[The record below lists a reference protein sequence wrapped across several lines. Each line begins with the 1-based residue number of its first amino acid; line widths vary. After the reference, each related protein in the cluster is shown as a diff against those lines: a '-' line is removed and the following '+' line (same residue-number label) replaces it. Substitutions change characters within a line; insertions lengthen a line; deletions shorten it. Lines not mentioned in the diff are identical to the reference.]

1 MDATIAHRQGSR
13 RLASFAFLA
22 ALFLAALATV
32 ASPGTSR
39 AAAGSVPCP
48 VTASELTTLV
58 GKSLQRVNLGGV
70 AADPAEQCAFSV
82 LAKVPSSHVVSP
94 QVFLTVDPGSATDL
108 RELYLYYVKSRN
120 KLAARLQLSARPDL
134 GKGVFTLTAAT
145 MPVTTTFFLA
155 GNSGVGTL
163 VVDLSEAGAGKR
175 DQGTAEKIFGLVANR
190 LH

>member
-1 MDATIAHRQGSR
+1 MYATIAQRQGSR
-13 RLASFAFLA
+13 WLAGLVFLA
-22 ALFLAALATV
+22 MLFLAALSSV

-39 AAAGSVPCP
+39 AAASVPCP

-58 GKSLQRVNLGGV
+58 GKSLQRVNLAGV
-70 AADPAEQCAFSV
+70 AADPVDQCAFSA
-82 LAKVPSSHVVSP
+82 LAKVPSSHFVSP

-134 GKGVFTLTAAT
+134 GKGAFTLTAAA
-145 MPVTTTFFLA
+145 MPVMTTFFLA